1 MSGPTLPPAATRE
14 AFLAAREQASRLREA
29 VAALAQ
35 EHGWSDAVPEPFDEG
50 SLPVFAIGNDLVVKL
65 FPPAWPEAPGIERAA
80 LDALAGRLPVATPVL
95 RAQGVRDEWTWL
107 AMDRLPGWPLDQVW
121 PSIPREQQLAL
132 MRSLGACLKVL
143 HRVPLGDTAILR
155 PDWPAWLADQ
165 RAHVRERQAAKGL
178 PERWLEGL
186 EPFLDSVALPTDVE
200 PVFLHT
206 EIMATHVL
214 ALPTG
219 GAWRLSGLLD
229 FEPAMAG
236 APEYD
241 FASVG
246 LFVTEGD
253 PFLFDALLEGY
264 GMPVAARDESF
275 QRRCLAYT
283 LLHTYANLPWFL
295 DRLGEPLEGPSY
307 EALARRWWA
316 LPARGLSS

>member
-14 AFLAAREQASRLREA
+14 AFLAAREQSTRLREA
-29 VAALAQ
+29 VAALAREQ
-35 EHGWSDAVPEPFDEG
+35 GWSSAVPERFDEG
-50 SLPVFAIGNDLVVKL
+50 SLPVFALGNDLVVKL
-65 FPPAWPEAPGIERAA
+65 FPPAFPEDAVVERAA
-80 LDALAGRLPVATPVL
+80 LEALAGRLPVATPIVQ
-95 RAQGVRDEWTWL
+95 AHGVRDDWTWL

-132 MRSLGACLKVL
+132 MRSLGHCLKVL
-143 HRVPLGDTAILR
+143 HRVPLGTTAILH
-155 PDWPAWLADQ
+155 PHWPTWMAEQ
-165 RAHVRERQAAKGL
+165 RARVRERQAAKGL

-186 EPFLDSVALPTDVE
+186 EPFLDSVELPTDVA

-206 EIMATHVL
+206 EIMAAHVL

-219 GAWRLSGLLD
+219 GTWRLSGLLD

-236 APEYD
+236 APEYEL
-241 FASVG
+241 ASVG

-253 PFLFDALLEGY
+253 PFLFDAVLEGY
-264 GMPVAARDESF
+264 GLPPEARDESL
-275 QRRCLAYT
+275 QRRCLAYA

-295 DRLGEPLEGPSY
+295 DRLGEPPEGPSY

-316 LPARGLSS
+316 LPTRA

>member
-14 AFLAAREQASRLREA
+14 AFLAAREQTTRLREA
-29 VAALAQ
+29 VAALAREQ
-35 EHGWSDAVPEPFDEG
+35 GWSDAVPERFDEG
-50 SLPVFAIGNDLVVKL
+50 SLPVFALGNDLVVKL
-65 FPPAWPEAPGIERAA
+65 YPPAFPDDAAVERAA
-80 LDALAGRLPVATPVL
+80 LEALAGRLPVATPIVQ
-95 RAQGVRDEWTWL
+95 AHGVRDDWAWL

-121 PSIPREQQLAL
+121 PSIAREQQLAL
-132 MRSLGACLKVL
+132 MRSLGQCLKAL
-143 HRVPLGDTAILR
+143 HRVPLGTTAILR
-155 PDWPAWLADQ
+155 PDWPRWLAEQ

-178 PERWLEGL
+178 PEPWLEGL
-186 EPFLDSVALPTDVE
+186 EPFLDSVELPTAVT

-206 EIMATHVL
+206 EVMAAHVL
-214 ALPTG
+214 ALPLAGT
-219 GAWRLSGLLD
+219 WRLSGLLD

-253 PFLFDALLEGY
+253 PFLFDAVLEGY
-264 GMPVAARDESF
+264 GLPPEARDEAL
-275 QRRCLAYT
+275 QHRCLAYA

-316 LPARGLSS
+316 LPTRA